1 MDLVCRL
8 VVIVYNNYISIR
20 DMYFILI
27 LIFDDLCLKNFFKDL
42 VNI

>member
-27 LIFDDLCLKNFFKDL
+27 LIFDDLCLKIFLK
-42 VNI
+42 I